1 MFQNRRRHKFQKLV
15 FSVQN
20 IGHVLINKGMD
31 SINLGGEYRQ
41 INVWDTK
48 ILKHCLHMSDDVK
61 PELLLATSIITDQ
74 KFVFESSDFKSIHL
88 ILDHI
93 VRFHKISAVIGLGV
107 NTYKDLNVDI
117 DSLPSSQ
124 RNFLNYLLKEGSL
137 IGCRG
142 SETLDFL
149 IAFGFP
155 RSNLFLTGCP
165 SIHLIHQASKEIPNK
180 ISKISVN
187 GALIDR
193 LDLIDSMTTSET
205 DILAIPQTMDEL
217 SSIERVSKIDKRVEI
232 FLPRSVRD
240 WRAKLRKWDPELSVG
255 TRLHGNIAAM
265 SLGIP
270 TIFMSGDIRTR
281 EISQLTGLPYFG
293 DLVEIETAIE
303 IFTETSQLE
312 SAERIRNSR
321 SQLIEMLSRIESIN

>member
-1 MFQNRRRHKFQKLV
+1 MFQNRRRYKFQKLV
-15 FSVQN
+15 LSVQN
-20 IGHVLINKGMD
+20 TGHVLISKGMN
-31 SINLGGEYRQ
+31 SINLGGEYRE
-41 INVWDTK
+41 INVWDTN
-48 ILKHCLHMSDDVK
+48 ILKHCSHLSNDAK

-74 KFVFESSDFKSIHL
+74 KFIFESSDFLSIHQ

-93 VRFHKISAVIGLGV
+93 VRYHKISAVIGLGI
-107 NTYKDLNVDI
+107 NSYKDLNTGI
-117 DSLPSSQ
+117 DNLPSSQ
-124 RNFLNYLLKEGSL
+124 KNFLNYLLKEGSL

-149 IAFGFP
+149 IAYGFP
-155 RSNLFLTGCP
+155 RSNLFFSGCP
-165 SIHLIHQASKEIPNK
+165 SIQLIHHASKEIPNK
-180 ISKISVN
+180 LSKISVN

-205 DILAIPQTMDEL
+205 NILAIPQTMDEL
-217 SSIERVSKIDKRVEI
+217 SNIERISKFDKRVEI
-232 FLPRSVRD
+232 FLPHSIRD

-270 TIFMSGDIRTR
+270 TVFMGGDIRTR
-281 EISQLTGLPYFG
+281 EISQLTGLPYSG

-303 IFTETSQLE
+303 MFNKTSQLD
-312 SAERIRNSR
+312 SLERIRNSR
-321 SQLIEMLSRIESIN
+321 SQIIEMLGSIDSVG